1 MGSIYLLNSRNLVNY
16 SVDSNKD
23 LINLINHFEKY
34 PLLTQKAA
42 DFILFKQVVKLM
54 NNKDHLSTVASAV
67 VEGLN
72 KIINIKASLNLGLS
86 DFLKSEFNEFTPL
99 ERPVINT
106 ENIPDPN

>member
-1 MGSIYLLNSRNLVNY
+1 MINY

-23 LINLINHFEKY
+23 LTNLINQFEKY

-42 DFILFKQVVKLM
+42 DFILFKQVVKYM
-54 NNKDHLSTVASAV
+54 NNKDHLSI
-67 VEGLN
+67 EGLN
-72 KIINIKASLNLGLS
+72 KIINIKASMNIGLS
-86 DFLKSEFNEFTPL
+86 YFLRSEFNEFTPQ